1 MLLLALAEL
10 RRAKLRFAL
19 LAGAIGLLVFL
30 VLFQAALQQGLL
42 TGFVGAIR
50 NQSAP
55 VLVYSVDGQRVLQ
68 ASVIDPDLEQLVEST
83 PEVGETGRIGQST
96 FTVTA
101 GEKMADASIIGFEV
115 EGIGSPTTLV
125 DGRLPA
131 AAGEAVA
138 SENDADAGFA
148 IGDTVVVEPGGLE
161 IAVVGL
167 ARDAQ
172 LSVTATLFVDYDTY
186 LDAVAARSP
195 GGGEPL
201 PNAIGVVPAD
211 GVSDADAV
219 AAVNAQDDRLDALTR
234 TDAADETPGVAQ
246 VQQSFRI
253 IFALYGFVVPL
264 VTGLFF
270 LIVTVQKAS
279 SLTLLRA
286 VGAPGRRLVGALLI
300 QVLIVVG
307 VGVVVGTALFVPLVA
322 ADATSVTL
330 RFDGRA
336 IAGWALLLVVLGMAS
351 SVIAARRVT
360 AIDPATAA
368 TGGSTMRGAR

>member
-1 MLLLALAEL
+1 MLLLALAEF

-55 VLVYSVDGQRVLQ
+55 MLVYSVDGQRVLQ
-68 ASVIDPDLEQLVEST
+68 ASVIDPELEQLVEAT
-83 PEVGETGRIGQST
+83 PEVGETGRIGQGT

-101 GEKMADASIIGFEV
+101 AEEMVDASIIGYES

-125 DGRLPA
+125 DGRLPN

-138 SENDADAGFA
+138 TENDADDGFA
-148 IGDTVVVEPGGLE
+148 IGDTVVVEPGGFE
-161 IAVVGL
+161 IIVVGL

-172 LSVTATLFVDYDTY
+172 LSVTATLFVDYGTY
-186 LDAVAARSP
+186 LDAVATRSP

-211 GVSDADAV
+211 GVSDAEAV

-234 TDAADETPGVAQ
+234 SDAADQTPGVAQ
-246 VQQSFRI
+246 VQQSVRI

-286 VGAPGRRLVGALLI
+286 VGAPGRRLVGSLLI

-307 VGVVVGTALFVPLVA
+307 VGVVVGTALYLPLVV

-336 IAGWALLLVVLGMAS
+336 IAGWALPLVVLGMAS
-351 SVIAARRVT
+351 SVIAARRVM
-360 AIDPATAA
+360 AIDPATAV
-368 TGGSTMRGAR
+368 TGGAR